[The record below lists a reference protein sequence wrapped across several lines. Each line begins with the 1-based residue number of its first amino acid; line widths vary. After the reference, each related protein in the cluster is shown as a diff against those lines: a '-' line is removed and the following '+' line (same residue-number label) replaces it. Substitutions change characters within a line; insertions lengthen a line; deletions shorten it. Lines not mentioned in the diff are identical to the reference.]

1 MPTPTQTRPTSS
13 RFLTAHLL
21 SLVVTA
27 LACVS
32 AACGTLEGEGDEI
45 VEPGFIPGY
54 AVDCRPEDP
63 KEPLVCIPQA
73 NWECPLRGNYFREA
87 ACAEALGGTPSEY
100 DGKPEIVKVDP
111 DGVGPA
117 EPTTGIHCD
126 ALPEGVIAGP
136 LDSPPCDDC
145 NVCTLQLHGHD
156 KWAVKQGYG
165 WDEFPW
171 CPDSYDSIFEQI
183 CSSGESAGTPTTGAD
198 DSGGPDDS
206 GIWKCMGSWTV
217 IGTMHETNP
226 PESWT
231 ETPMSPFGIPDCVLA
246 TDEVDAE
253 GACISLCKAKDEGY
267 SQIAEASDWKIWEH
281 FDCAV
286 LEPFTPIETNDPSE
300 CAGGGPMALTDPA
313 PFTANGILK
322 IGETTATSDQLGG
335 LMEFTIDTCPE
346 GQGWCDVS
354 ITEIRTDARTVNGVH
369 VGRSGVKAAF
379 TITDLEV
386 RMLQPVL
393 GQWERRTGLVTFPGE
408 DLFATISTGEVT
420 LDGALISHGLDH
432 VLFEVEHAQ
441 GKWDGQQLTLELP
454 WRKDGLA
461 MSLQLTSR

>member
-1 MPTPTQTRPTSS
+1 M
-13 RFLTAHLL
+13 
-21 SLVVTA
+21 
-27 LACVS
+27 
-32 AACGTLEGEGDEI
+32 
-45 VEPGFIPGY
+45 EPGFIPGY

-63 KEPLVCIPQA
+63 KKPLVCIPQA

-117 EPTTGIHCD
+117 EPTTGIYCD
-126 ALPEGVIAGP
+126 ALPEGVIA
-136 LDSPPCDDC
+136 
-145 NVCTLQLHGHD
+145 
-156 KWAVKQGYG
+156 
-165 WDEFPW
+165 
-171 CPDSYDSIFEQI
+171 
-183 CSSGESAGTPTTGAD
+183 TTGAD

-231 ETPMSPFGIPDCVLA
+231 ETPMSPFRIPDCVLA

-253 GACISLCKAKDEGY
+253 GACVSLCKAKDEGY

-281 FDCAV
+281 FDCSV
-286 LEPFTPIETNDPSE
+286 LEQFTPIETNDPSE

-313 PFTANGILK
+313 PFTANAILK

-379 TITDLEV
+379 TITDLGV

-393 GQWERRTGLVTFPGE
+393 GQWERRIGLVTFPGE

-420 LDGALISHGLDH
+420 LDGALIRQGLDH